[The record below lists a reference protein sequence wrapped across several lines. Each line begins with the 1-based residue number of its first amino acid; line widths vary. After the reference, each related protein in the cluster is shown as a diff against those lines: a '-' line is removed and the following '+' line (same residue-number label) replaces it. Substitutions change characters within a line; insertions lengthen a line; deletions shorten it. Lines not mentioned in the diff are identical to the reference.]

1 MIVNLYYPKDKDNL
15 ITFIMINAINSIN
28 IIPFQIN
35 ESNDTDDND
44 INRNFA
50 STRLVSG
57 YERGR
62 GNRVNIAIQMKCLSP
77 PIDRAAVR
85 NTYVISCVRL
95 PFICVRLMSH
105 QNFSRPVL
113 PCIVDCKG
121 ETQVWHI
128 FTVNKNHEPA
138 SFQRVRGV
146 TVCVDGIENYHPKEL
161 VILSGNIPSHFI
173 ASLSKTNTSPI
184 DVEMAHFVYPNVC
197 INREDVRI
205 ECV

>member
-1 MIVNLYYPKDKDNL
+1 MIVNLYYPQDKDSL
-15 ITFIMINAINSIN
+15 ITFSVINAINSIN

-35 ESNDTDDND
+35 ESDDTDGDGN
-44 INRNFA
+44 NRNFA

-62 GNRVNIAIQMKCLSP
+62 ADRVNIAIRMKCLLP
-77 PIDRAAVR
+77 PIDRTAIR
-85 NTYVISCVRL
+85 NAYVISCVRL
-95 PFICVRLMSH
+95 PFFCVRLVNH

-113 PCIVDCKG
+113 PAVVDCKG
-121 ETQVWHI
+121 EIQVWHI

-146 TVCVDGIENYHPKEL
+146 TVCVDGIENYFAKEL
-161 VILSGNIPSHFI
+161 VILRGNIPSHFI
-173 ASLSKTNTSPI
+173 ASLSKTHTNPKDI
-184 DVEMAHFVYPNVC
+184 EMAAFVYPNVC